1 MYRETIRKAL
11 EAKRAEAQTKW
22 TEFDEAR
29 KAIQAEGFDPT
40 KDKDAFEKAHELQK
54 AYALIAE
61 GEGGVRDLTAQYE
74 KALDID
80 GAPKPDNTPFT
91 PEGEAGTKAW
101 QSPGDRVLASE
112 NYKGLRDSGVLNMQQ
127 GRINMNPVKAMERD
141 EYVDFLKSGISPM
154 GMKTLLTAQGAPGTT
169 LLQTQR
175 LPGIMPLLQ
184 APITVTGLVTVGAT
198 DSNVIEWV
206 KMLAITN
213 NAAEVAEA
221 TATSGA
227 SGMKPESGF
236 TFTTDS
242 TVVQTIAHWIPATRQ
257 ALSDMPQLR
266 TLIDEVL
273 VDGVRR
279 RLDSELLRGDGISP
293 NLRGILNTSGILT
306 TSGSGMP
313 TVEAVLRA
321 MTAIRLQFFEPT
333 AILMHPNDW
342 MSVRLSTD
350 ANGVYIYG
358 PPSQP
363 GNPVMW
369 GVPIIQDT
377 AATENTAVVAQWNQA
392 ILYVREGVTVTAT
405 DSHSDFFVR
414 NMVAVLAEGR
424 YGVAVPRPQ
433 AFCTVTG
440 I

>member
-154 GMKTLLTAQGAPGTT
+154 GNPLPPGVGDILARYQRGYPTAEARGTLTYSEIEVRPLGEGYALVLGRFALKRTQAGGGDAAGRFTLVFRRTAQG
-169 LLQTQR
+169 
-175 LPGIMPLLQ
+175 
-184 APITVTGLVTVGAT
+184 
-198 DSNVIEWV
+198 W
-206 KMLAITN
+206 K
-213 NAAEVAEA
+213 
-221 TATSGA
+221 
-227 SGMKPESGF
+227 
-236 TFTTDS
+236 
-242 TVVQTIAHWIPATRQ
+242 
-257 ALSDMPQLR
+257 
-266 TLIDEVL
+266 
-273 VDGVRR
+273 
-279 RLDSELLRGDGISP
+279 
-293 NLRGILNTSGILT
+293 
-306 TSGSGMP
+306 
-313 TVEAVLRA
+313 
-321 MTAIRLQFFEPT
+321 
-333 AILMHPNDW
+333 
-342 MSVRLSTD
+342 
-350 ANGVYIYG
+350 
-358 PPSQP
+358 
-363 GNPVMW
+363 
-369 GVPIIQDT
+369 IIHD
-377 AATENTAVVAQWNQA
+377 
-392 ILYVREGVTVTAT
+392 
-405 DSHSDFFVR
+405 HSS
-414 NMVAVLAEGR
+414 
-424 YGVAVPRPQ
+424 
-433 AFCTVTG
+433 
-440 I
+440 